1 MNSRLPVVLVLC
13 LAVIAALPTWAS
25 ARSTQL
31 SVIQDDARVIAQG
44 DEQRAATLD
53 EMRALGA
60 DVVKISISWRDLA
73 GGGKPANP
81 DDPNAYPAGKWAPY
95 DSAIQGAIARGL
107 GVFLNVNGPAPD
119 WAAKGSGG
127 TTRPKAGEFGHF
139 ARAVGTRYS
148 GGFVP
153 AGGTPA
159 APAPG
164 GGGQPQPQ
172 PCIVPPLCGS
182 AAGNA
187 VASLFGG
194 GSTPGPAAQPAQANA
209 LPAVRLWS
217 IWNEPNLPVFLL
229 PQRSSS
235 KSHYPVSPTLYRN
248 LYRAAH
254 AGLSATGHGKDT
266 ILLGELLPVGKSSK
280 TSRSSIRP
288 LEFLREV
295 ACVDRRYRAYRGNS
309 AKVRGC
315 TKFKAIPISGIAHH
329 PYALAGGPTKRPPSS
344 DDVTIG
350 TLSRL
355 TKVADRLRA
364 RHRFSGPRRP
374 PLWLTEFGVQ
384 TDPPDYLFGAP
395 IKRVPTY
402 LGMSERLAEHNRRVY
417 SYSQYPLV
425 DDRTTSGFQSG
436 LRFNDGRVKPGIYQ
450 EYKLPIFVRRAGRS
464 SVYFWGG
471 VRAADNG
478 GSVTLFSRIG
488 SKGKFKKLKTAKL
501 NSRGYFEVKA
511 SASSAS
517 KRQFKFGFGKARSIT
532 VTAH

>member
-1 MNSRLPVVLVLC
+1 MNRRLPVVLILC
-13 LAVIAALPTWAS
+13 LAAIAALPTFAS
-25 ARSTQL
+25 ARSTQF
-31 SVIQDDARVIAQG
+31 SVIQDDAKVIASG
-44 DEQRAATLD
+44 DQTRAATLD
-53 EMRALGA
+53 EMRGLGA
-60 DVVKISISWRDLA
+60 DVLKISISWRDLA
-73 GGGKPANP
+73 NGGKPSNP
-81 DDPNAYPAGKWAPY
+81 DDPNAYPSDKWAPY
-95 DSAIQGAIARGL
+95 DSAVQGAIARGL

-119 WAAKGSGG
+119 WASKGGGG
-127 TTRPKAGEFGHF
+127 TIRPKASEFGHF

-153 AGGTPA
+153 AGGAPP

-164 GGGQPQPQ
+164 GGGNPQ

-182 AAGNA
+182 AM
-187 VASLFGG
+187 
-194 GSTPGPAAQPAQANA
+194 TAQAGA
-209 LPAVRLWS
+209 LPAVKLWS
-217 IWNEPNLPVFLL
+217 VWNEPNLPVFLL
-229 PQRSSS
+229 PQRSST

-248 LYRAAH
+248 LYRAAYS
-254 AGLSATGHGKDT
+254 GLAATGHGKDT

-280 TSRSSIRP
+280 TPRSSIRP

-295 ACVDRRYRAYRGNS
+295 ACVDRRYHAYKGNS

-315 TKFKAIPISGIAHH
+315 SKFKAIPISGIAHH

-364 RHRFSGPRRP
+364 RGRFSGPRRP

-402 LGMSERLAEHNRRVY
+402 LGMAERLAEHNSRVY

-436 LRFNDGRVKPGIYQ
+436 LRFNNGNVKPGIYQ
-450 EYKLPIFVRRAGRS
+450 EYKLPIFVRRSGSS
-464 SVYFWGG
+464 SVSFWGG
-471 VRAADNG
+471 VRSADSG
-478 GSVTLFSRIG
+478 GTVTLFSRKG
-488 SKGKFKKLKTAKL
+488 SKGKFTVLKKTVKL
-501 NSRGYFEVKA
+501 NKRGYFETRVR
-511 SASSAS
+511 ASSAS

>member
-1 MNSRLPVVLVLC
+1 MNRRLPVVLILC
-13 LAVIAALPTWAS
+13 LAALAALPTFAS
-25 ARSTQL
+25 ARSTQF
-31 SVIQDDARVIAQG
+31 SVIQDDAKVIASG
-44 DEQRAATLD
+44 DETRAATLD
-53 EMRALGA
+53 EMRGLGA
-60 DVVKISISWRDLA
+60 DVIKISISWRDLA
-73 GGGKPANP
+73 GGGKPSNP

-95 DSAIQGAIARGL
+95 DSAVQGAIARGL
-107 GVFLNVNGPAPD
+107 GVFLNINGPAPD
-119 WAAKGSGG
+119 WASKGRGG
-127 TTRPKAGEFGHF
+127 TVRPKASEFGHF

-148 GGFVP
+148 GSFVP
-153 AGGTPA
+153 AGGTVP

-164 GGGQPQPQ
+164 GGGNPA

-182 AAGNA
+182 AF
-187 VASLFGG
+187 ASQSG
-194 GSTPGPAAQPAQANA
+194 A
-209 LPAVRLWS
+209 LPAVKLWS
-217 IWNEPNLPVFLL
+217 VWNEPNLPVFLL
-229 PQRSSS
+229 PQRSSTR
-235 KSHYPVSPTLYRN
+235 SHYPVSPTLYRN
-248 LYRAAH
+248 LYRAAYG
-254 AGLSATGHGKDT
+254 GLAATGHGKDT
-266 ILLGELLPVGKSSK
+266 ILLGELLPVGKSSR
-280 TSRSSIRP
+280 TTRSSIRP

-295 ACVDRRYRAYRGNS
+295 ACVNRRYHAYKGKS
-309 AKVRGC
+309 AKIRGC

-355 TKVADRLRA
+355 IKVVDRLRA

-402 LGMSERLAEHNRRVY
+402 LGMAERLAEHNRRVY

-436 LRFNDGRVKPGIYQ
+436 LRFNNGKPKPGIYQ
-450 EYKLPIFVRRAGRS
+450 EYKLPIFVRRTGSS
-464 SVYFWGG
+464 SVSFWGG
-471 VRAADNG
+471 VRSADNG
-478 GSVTLFSRIG
+478 GTVTLFSRKG
-488 SKGKFKKLKTAKL
+488 SKGKFTVLKKSVKL
-501 NSRGYFEVKA
+501 NKRGYFEARVR
-511 SASSAS
+511 ASSAS